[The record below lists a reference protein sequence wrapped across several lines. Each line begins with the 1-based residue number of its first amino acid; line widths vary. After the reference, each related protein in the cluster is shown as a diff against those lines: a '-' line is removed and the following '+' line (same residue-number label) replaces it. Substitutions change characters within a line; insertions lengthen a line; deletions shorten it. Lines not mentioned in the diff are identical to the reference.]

1 MIYKFISIKEIIEG
15 VYRDTSIHEELD
27 IWDVIE
33 WGGEALELIGAGLQY
48 EELIAEICVKEH
60 RAPLPCNLHLLDSIS
75 YNGSPLKQCTGTFGA
90 ISTEPPTSTNLNI
103 IDGKEVDTQNFPM
116 HGNSSVGGSQDC
128 YYTNDNFIV
137 TSFASACLLM
147 AFRGIKVDHDGYPM
161 VPDNVSYKKALKSYI
176 TMMLDR
182 INWRKGTAPEAI
194 YRDSQRDWEW
204 YVKQARGSAN
214 MPNLDMM
221 DNIRLQWVK
230 LKPSQTAHQTFYTD
244 LGNSERRLVG

>member
-1 MIYKFISIKEIIEG
+1 MIYKFISINEIIEG
-15 VYRDTSIHEELD
+15 VYRDNAIYEELD

-60 RAPLPCNLHLLDSIS
+60 RAPLPCNLHLSDSVS
-75 YNGSPLKQCTGTFGA
+75 YKGHPLHQCTGTFGA
-90 ISTEPPTSTNLNI
+90 ISTSPTSTDTNI
-103 IDGKEVDTQNFPM
+103 IDGKQVDKDNFPQM
-116 HGNSSVGGSQDC
+116 GGSLGGGGDC
-128 YYTNDNFIV
+128 YYMNDNFIV
-137 TSFASACLLM
+137 TSFKSGCILL

-161 VPDNVSYKKALKSYI
+161 IPDNVSYKRAVKSYI

-182 INWRKGTAPEAI
+182 INWRKGSSPEAH

-204 YVKQARGSAN
+204 YVKQARGAAN

-221 DNIRLQWVK
+221 DNIKTQWVK

-244 LGNSERRLVG
+244 LGNSERRLIG

>member
-1 MIYKFISIKEIIEG
+1 MIYKFTSIKEIIEG
-15 VYRDTSIHEELD
+15 VYRDTSINEELD

-33 WGGEALELIGAGLQY
+33 WGGEALELIGAGLAY
-48 EELIAEICVKEH
+48 EELVAEVCVKEH
-60 RAPLPCNLHLLDSIS
+60 RAPLPCNLHILDSIS
-75 YNGSPLKQCTGTFGA
+75 LNGNPLKQCTGTFGA
-90 ISTEPPTSTNLNI
+90 ISSTPSSTGQNT
-103 IDGKEVDTQNFPM
+103 IDGKLVDQANFPM
-116 HGNSSVGGSQDC
+116 RGANATSVNDC

-137 TSFASACLLM
+137 TSFEAACLLL
-147 AFRGIKVDHDGYPM
+147 AFRGIKVDDEGFPM
-161 VPDNVSYKKALKSYI
+161 IPDNISYKKAVKSYI

-182 INWRKGTAPEAI
+182 IEWRKGSRPENH

-230 LKPSQTAHQTFYTD
+230 LKPSQTAHGTFYTD